1 MLKGET
7 QMASPV
13 EKQVKKCIAGLKKGT
28 LTEKDL
34 NKITEISDISDTG
47 RNMQDI
53 LYLHASLNSPTS
65 DILAMRIVEN
75 GEVSDGPQDP
85 DDWPYQTVIDA
96 VRDGWHII
104 KFPELALMM
113 DESRTYSLGFEFILE
128 RPGGLVGSSEF
139 TSTWSTY

>member
-1 MLKGET
+1 MT
-7 QMASPV
+7 SPV

-34 NKITEISDISDTG
+34 NKITEVSGTN

-75 GEVSDGPQDP
+75 GDVSDGPEDP
-85 DDWPYQTVIDA
+85 DDWPYQSVQEAIQ
-96 VRDGWHII
+96 DGWRVL

-113 DESRTYSLGFEFILE
+113 DESRTYGLGFEFILE
-128 RPGGLVGSSEF
+128 RDGVLA
-139 TSTWSTY
+139 

>member
-1 MLKGET
+1 
-7 QMASPV
+7 
-13 EKQVKKCIAGLKKGT
+13 
-28 LTEKDL
+28 
-34 NKITEISDISDTG
+34 
-47 RNMQDI
+47 MQDI

>member
-7 QMASPV
+7 QMTSPV
-13 EKQVKKCIAGLKKGT
+13 ENQVKKCIAGLKKGT

-65 DILAMRIVEN
+65 DILSMRIV
-75 GEVSDGPQDP
+75 
-85 DDWPYQTVIDA
+85 
-96 VRDGWHII
+96 
-104 KFPELALMM
+104 
-113 DESRTYSLGFEFILE
+113 
-128 RPGGLVGSSEF
+128 
-139 TSTWSTY
+139 